1 MNIYYCIG
9 FLVGII
15 IGLIIITK
23 YLPPVNKILKE
34 KKEREK
40 KEELEKYNSNSTFD
54 L

>member
-34 KKEREK
+34 KKQQK
-40 KEELEKYNSNSTFD
+40 KELENESNSSFD
-54 L
+54 ID